1 MRGLRE
7 ERIASRRRIRVVRGR
22 VGHMERVLARQRW
35 LRLWLCRRWVARIRV
50 GGSGSGSGSG
60 RRLVVWVVDQMAIWR
75 ARERRCGLAGVHGAV
90 CQLGSSSTGQTSKS
104 QTAHTVWNAGS
115 ESGLQS
121 TLHGKATGT
130 GTGTSKHG
138 FVVTAGEGDTSTP
151 RGREDGE
158 TKTSEPQRTGCEKE
172 KATHASSR
180 DHTS

>member
-90 CQLGSSSTGQTSKS
+90 CQLGSSSTGQTS
-104 QTAHTVWNAGS
+104 QTAHAVWNAGS

-130 GTGTSKHG
+130 GTSKHG
-138 FVVTAGEGDTSTP
+138 FVVTEGDTSTP

-158 TKTSEPQRTGCEKE
+158 TKTSEPQRTGCKKE